1 MEIDEHGREVRRPHP
16 PGEPDPDDL
25 LGPVSDPG
33 ELGFPEFEHNQWTFE
48 GRIERLGA
56 FSRGMGRAT
65 GWRRVLGVTVA
76 LLIVVPV
83 MIAGLI
89 ELVRLLLD

>member
-1 MEIDEHGREVRRPHP
+1 MRSPAAWAARP
-16 PGEPDPDDL
+16 G
-25 LGPVSDPG
+25 G
-33 ELGFPEFEHNQWTFE
+33 
-48 GRIERLGA
+48 GA
-56 FSRGMGRAT
+56 
-65 GWRRVLGVTVA
+65 VLGVTVA